1 MSDKTN
7 AFRGLLSNLQDGLAK
22 MNKDAKAKAEGKP
35 NAADEEVVVVDDS
48 APQEQ
53 VAGEA
58 PGMNGNDRQEKS
70 SIPDPDM
77 GFDDVIE
84 EGMIIDAEPEPRAKK
99 KAGLSSM
106 SMKQKGLLCLVAVGA
121 VFAAQTMLK
130 PATMPDLPTAET
142 QTASEPVAAA
152 EEMPLDA
159 TFGSD
164 TTNSLDSGDG
174 DLWSS
179 GENAGASGTDAA
191 LAFDP
196 NSVLDGNLNDAS
208 AGDAGFASLSP
219 DGAEMIDPFSGQ
231 VATPQPLAV
240 SEPAPS
246 TQAQEADESFASPP
260 SESPFG
266 LPEETAP
273 QFSGNQTEN
282 ADSGQGELQVQT
294 ANANVA
300 ALTAQLA
307 EKDSRI
313 GKLQTDLDKAKKE
326 LDEAKQ
332 KLIAAQAASQKPQAK
347 QSPAPTRSA
356 TPKHTERSAQPQRV
370 ASAPKAPARPQLC
383 VSAVAQA
390 ARNCTTCVPHAF
402 VKHKGVESMVG
413 QGDYVEGL
421 RVSIVGDRLDLQ
433 NSKGEVVHKFWSSP
447 NGCAG

>member
-53 VAGEA
+53 VASEA

-99 KAGLSSM
+99 KAGLSSL

-130 PATMPDLPTAET
+130 PATMPDLPTAEN

-159 TFGSD
+159 TFGSE

-196 NSVLDGNLNDAS
+196 NSVLDGNLIDAS
-208 AGDAGFASLSP
+208 TGDAGFASLSP

-246 TQAQEADESFASPP
+246 TQAQEADASFASPP